1 MKHEK
6 TLGADVEPMTAT
18 RLATLAT
25 LALATSCASPS
36 VAADK
41 PSPPVFTWAGLHI
54 GLNAGGGIPIES
66 GGRLEAGSGFTS
78 PAFDLAAPNRDRVG
92 ASFGAQIGYDWQ
104 EGSWVY
110 GLETDLNFL
119 GTRRASTGVFPA
131 PAAFGPLGIT
141 GYGLTSDQNGNYF
154 ASIRG
159 RLGYALDRS
168 LFYATAGV
176 AAGGWRGASNLVFYD
191 AGPLGLFFAPVS
203 QSSRLKY
210 AVGAGVEHALSDHV
224 SARLE
229 YLYLNQQLQNRVFD
243 NNNSFQFAARQ
254 RSEAHVLRLG
264 LNYRF
269 DPQEETRG
277 EEPQSDAG
285 KKSGD
290 KKGENGEGE
299 KAAAGR
305 EAEAK
310 NGGGKNPGKKGKR
323 EEKGK
328 EKEKKEAE
336 KENKDDKSKNEEEL
350 YSFHGQTT
358 AVLQGYPKFRALYSG
373 AHSFPPNG
381 LANAGST
388 SNLFFGMR
396 LWKGAAVYLNPEI
409 DLGYGLANS
418 VGAASYVN
426 GAVAKVG
433 RAAPYMRFQRY
444 FLRQI
449 IGLNGGEK
457 VDDPETGSFNEVLES
472 TQNQLSGK
480 VDKDRVILT
489 IGKFGAPDIFDDNKY
504 AHDPTT
510 GFLNFGVNT
519 LGAFDY
525 AADSWGYTYGVAL
538 EWKQDWWTA
547 RGGLFQLSEVPN
559 GPYIEPQIG
568 RQFMGVAE
576 FEARYDLFDQPGV
589 VKFLAYADNGNL
601 AKVQDVIDFAFL
613 TGSFP
618 PDVNN
623 PWVRKRHVKV
633 GGGINVQQQISK
645 EIGYFLRAS
654 MCDGRFETVDYTDID
669 RSLSTGFIASGALWG
684 RDKDEIGGAVVFS
697 GLAGPRVRYFGLG
710 GTSVYIGD
718 GALSYAGE
726 KVFETYYKYN
736 LREGVELT
744 FDYQFIGNPAHNSA
758 RGPINVFGLRLHAQF

>member
-1 MKHEK
+1 MRIACN
-6 TLGADVEPMTAT
+6 TDVEPMKPAHFAAV
-18 RLATLAT
+18 ATLT
-25 LALATSCASPS
+25 LAASCAGPAVADQPS
-36 VAADK
+36 ET
-41 PSPPVFTWAGLHI
+41 PPPPAFTWAGLHI
-54 GLNAGGGIPIES
+54 GLNAGGGFPIGS
-66 GGRLEAGSGFTS
+66 GGRLEAGGGFTS
-78 PAFDLAAPNRDRVG
+78 PAFDLPAPNRDRAG
-92 ASFGAQIGYDWQ
+92 ASLGAQIGYDWQ
-104 EGSWVY
+104 RGPWVY

-119 GTRRASTGVFPA
+119 GIRRAATGLFPA
-131 PAAFGPLGIT
+131 PGAYGPLGIT
-141 GYGLTSDQNGNYF
+141 SYGLTSDENGDYF

-159 RLGYALDRS
+159 RLGYAQGRS
-168 LFYATAGV
+168 LFYATAGI

-191 AGPLGLFFAPVS
+191 AGPLGLFFAPIS
-203 QSSRLKY
+203 QSSRMKY
-210 AVGAGVEHALSDHV
+210 AVGAGVEHALLDHV

-229 YLYLNQQLQNRVFD
+229 YLYLNQQLQNRVYD
-243 NNNSFQFAARQ
+243 NNLSFQFAARQ
-254 RSEAHVLRLG
+254 RSEAHILRLG

-269 DPQEETRG
+269 DPQEEARA
-277 EEPQSDAG
+277 EEKASETD
-285 KKSGD
+285 S
-290 KKGENGEGE
+290 GENA
-299 KAAAGR
+299 KANDRGADKSKGADTGTQ
-305 EAEAK
+305 K
-310 NGGGKNPGKKGKR
+310 KKKGKR
-323 EEKGK
+323 EEN
-328 EKEKKEAE
+328 EKNDA
-336 KENKDDKSKNEEEL
+336 KDEKSKNFEEF

-358 AVLQGYPKFRALYSG
+358 AVLQGYPKFPALYSG

-388 SNLFFGMR
+388 SNLFMGLR
-396 LWKGAAVYLNPEI
+396 LWRGAAVYLNPEI

-444 FLRQI
+444 FLRQV

-457 VDDPETGSFNEVLES
+457 VEDPDTGSFNEVLES

-480 VDKDRVILT
+480 VDKDRLILT
-489 IGKFGAPDIFDDNKY
+489 IGKFGVPDIFDDNKY

-525 AADSWGYTYGVAL
+525 AADSWGYTYGAAL
-538 EWKQDWWTA
+538 EWKQDWWSA

-576 FEARYDLFDQPGV
+576 FEARYGLFDRPGV
-589 VKFLAYADNGNL
+589 IKFLAFADNGNL
-601 AKVQDVIDFAFL
+601 AKVQDIVDFAFL

-623 PWVRKRHVKV
+623 PFVRKRHVKV
-633 GGGINVQQQISK
+633 GGGFNVQQQISK
-645 EIGYFLRAS
+645 EIGFFLRAS
-654 MCDGRFETVDYTDID
+654 MSDGRFETVDYTDID
-669 RSLSTGFIASGALWG
+669 RSLSTGFTAAGALWG
-684 RDKDEIGGAVVFS
+684 RDKDEIGGAVAFS
-697 GLAGPRVRYFGLG
+697 GLAGPRIRYFGLG
-710 GTSVYIGD
+710 GASVYIGD

-736 LREGVELT
+736 LRDGVELT
-744 FDYQFIGNPAHNSA
+744 LDYQLIGNPAHNSA